1 MAESSVTGDSDVIV
15 PYNFGLWS
23 TSEDSD
29 SEDTGSQASF
39 TERLGNTSWCA
50 CGKCVVMPTAIECT
64 CCQELQELE
73 ERFEDSGVC
82 VTNLEAFKIVCLDK
96 DVLYTAL
103 VTMHTVRGDEVKK
116 PISNR

>member
-1 MAESSVTGDSDVIV
+1 MTGESDVIV
-15 PYNFGLWS
+15 PYNFEPDGLWS

-64 CCQELQELE
+64 CCRELQELE
-73 ERFEDSGVC
+73 ERFEDSGAC